1 MHVLIVEDEIT
12 LASEVRNY
20 LEKEGFS
27 CEEAHTGKIASD
39 KLFSNEYDLLLLD
52 LGLPDYDGIDL
63 LKESIANNSNTA
75 AIILSARSAL
85 EDRIK
90 GLNVGADDYL
100 PKPFSLLELKSRI
113 MAVMRRKHGI
123 RVNIILINGLE
134 VDLDK
139 RIVSASGN
147 IVSLTRKEYDIL
159 SFLILN
165 KNRVVTRLQISEHIW
180 GDIIEE
186 NYNSNYI
193 DVHIKNLRKKLAEYI
208 EGDFLETVRGIG
220 FQFIEINPVQS

>member
-1 MHVLIVEDEIT
+1 MIHVLIVEDEIP
-12 LASEVRNY
+12 LATEVRNY
-20 LEKEGFS
+20 LEKEGFI
-27 CEEAHTGKIASD
+27 CDEAHTGMIASD
-39 KLFSNEYDLLLLD
+39 KLFSNDYDLLLLD

-63 LKESIANNSNTA
+63 LKESIKNNSNTA
-75 AIILSARSAL
+75 VIILSARSAL

-123 RVNIILINGLE
+123 RANVLNINKLE
-134 VDLDK
+134 IDFDK
-139 RIVSASGN
+139 RLVSTGGN
-147 IVSLTRKEYDIL
+147 PITLTRKEYDIL

-193 DVHIKNLRKKLAEYI
+193 DVHIKNLRKKLSEFI

-220 FQFIEINPVQS
+220 FQFVEPEQE

>member
-1 MHVLIVEDEIT
+1 MNVLIVEDEIT
-12 LASEVRNY
+12 LANEVKNY
-20 LEKEGFS
+20 LVKEGFS
-27 CEEAHTGKIASD
+27 CDEAHTGRIASD
-39 KLFSNEYDLLLLD
+39 KLFSNSYDLLLLD
-52 LGLPDYDGIDL
+52 LGLPDYEGIDL
-63 LKESIANNSNTA
+63 LKESIANNNNTA
-75 AIILSARSAL
+75 VIILSARSAL

-90 GLNVGADDYL
+90 GLNLGADDYL

-123 RVNIILINGLE
+123 RVNIININNLE
-134 VDLDK
+134 IDLDK
-139 RIVSASGN
+139 RIVSSGGVT
-147 IVSLTRKEYDIL
+147 ITLTRKEYDIL

-193 DVHIKNLRKKLAEYI
+193 DVHIKNLRKKLSEFI

-220 FQFIEINPVQS
+220 FQFIEIGAE

>member
-1 MHVLIVEDEIT
+1 MNVLIVEDEIQ
-12 LASEVRNY
+12 LANEVRDY

-27 CEEAHTGKIASD
+27 CEEAHTGRIASD
-39 KLFSNEYDLLLLD
+39 KLFSNDYDLLLLD

-75 AIILSARSAL
+75 VIILSARSAL

-90 GLNVGADDYL
+90 GLNFGADDYL
-100 PKPFSLLELKSRI
+100 RKPFSLLELKSRI
-113 MAVMRRKHGI
+113 LAVMRRKHGI
-123 RVNIILINGLE
+123 RVNVININNL
-134 VDLDK
+134 VLDLDK
-139 RIVSASGN
+139 RTVTSNGTLIN
-147 IVSLTRKEYDIL
+147 LTRKEYDIL

-186 NYNSNYI
+186 NYNSNYV
-193 DVHIKNLRKKLAEYI
+193 DVHIKNLRKKLADYV

-220 FQFIEINPVQS
+220 FQFIETV

>member
-1 MHVLIVEDEIT
+1 MMHVLIVEDEIL
-12 LASEVRNY
+12 LANEVRSY

-27 CEEAHTGKIASD
+27 CEEAYTGRIASD

-63 LKESIANNSNTA
+63 LKESIANHSNTA
-75 AIILSARSAL
+75 VIILSARSAL

-113 MAVMRRKHGI
+113 MAVIRRKHGI
-123 RVNIILINGLE
+123 RANILHVNKLE
-134 VDLDK
+134 IDFDK
-139 RIVSASGN
+139 RLVSSGGN
-147 IVSLTRKEYDIL
+147 LITLTRKEYDIL

-193 DVHIKNLRKKLAEYI
+193 DVHIKNLRKKLSEYI
-208 EGDFLETVRGIG
+208 DGDFLETVRGIG
-220 FQFIEINPVQS
+220 FQFLDTA

>member
-1 MHVLIVEDEIT
+1 MHVLIVEDEIP
-12 LASEVRNY
+12 LATEVRNY
-20 LEKEGFS
+20 LESEGFS
-27 CEEAHTGKIASD
+27 CDEAYTGRIASE
-39 KLFSNEYDLLLLD
+39 KLFSNNYDLLLLD

-63 LKESIANNSNTA
+63 LKESIANNSETA
-75 AIILSARSAL
+75 VIILSARSAL

-90 GLNVGADDYL
+90 GLNIGADDYL

-123 RVNIILINGLE
+123 RANVIIINNLE

-139 RIVSASGN
+139 RQVSSGGN
-147 IVSLTRKEYDIL
+147 LITLTRKEYDIL

-165 KNRVVTRLQISEHIW
+165 KNKVVTRLQISEHIW

-193 DVHIKNLRKKLAEYI
+193 DVHIKNLRKKLSEYV

-220 FQFIEINPVQS
+220 FKFVETGPL

>member
-1 MHVLIVEDEIT
+1 MKVLIVEDEIS
-12 LASEVRNY
+12 LANEVRNY
-20 LEKEGFS
+20 LDKEGFA
-27 CEEAHTGKIASD
+27 CDEAHTGRVGSD
-39 KLFSNEYDLLLLD
+39 KLFSNDYDLLLLD
-52 LGLPDYDGIDL
+52 LGLPDYEGLEL
-63 LKESIANNSNTA
+63 LKESIANKTDTA
-75 AIILSARSAL
+75 VIILSARSAL

-90 GLNVGADDYL
+90 GLNLGADDYL

-123 RVNIILINGLE
+123 KANIITINNID

-139 RIVSASGN
+139 RLVTSQGN
-147 IVSLTRKEYDIL
+147 VVSLTRKEYDIL
-159 SFLILN
+159 SFLVLN

-193 DVHIKNLRKKLAEYI
+193 DVHIKNLRKKLSDYI
-208 EGDFLETVRGIG
+208 EGEFLETVRGIG
-220 FQFIEINPVQS
+220 FKFVDLGAQ

>member
-1 MHVLIVEDEIT
+1 MQVLIVEDEIQ
-12 LASEVRNY
+12 LANEVRGY

-39 KLFSNEYDLLLLD
+39 KLFSNNYDILLLD
-52 LGLPDYDGIDL
+52 LGLPDYEGIDL
-63 LKESIANNSNTA
+63 LKESIANNSDTA
-75 AIILSARSAL
+75 VIILSARSAL

-123 RVNIILINGLE
+123 RANIIQINNLE
-134 VDLDK
+134 IDLDK
-139 RIVSASGN
+139 RLVTSGGTM
-147 IVSLTRKEYDIL
+147 ITLTRKEYDIL

-193 DVHIKNLRKKLAEYI
+193 DVHIKNLRKKLSDFI
-208 EGDFLETVRGIG
+208 TGDFLETVRGIG
-220 FQFIEINPVQS
+220 FQFIEIEPV

>member
-1 MHVLIVEDEIT
+1 MHVLIVEDEIP
-12 LASEVRNY
+12 LANEVRSY

-27 CEEAHTGKIASD
+27 CEEAHTGRIASE
-39 KLFSNEYDLLLLD
+39 KMFSNSYDLLLLD

-63 LKESIANNSNTA
+63 LKESVANNSNTA
-75 AIILSARSAL
+75 VIIILSARSAL

-123 RVNIILINGLE
+123 RANIITISKLE
-134 VDLDK
+134 IDLDK
-139 RIVSASGN
+139 RIVSSGGN
-147 IVSLTRKEYDIL
+147 LITLTRKEYDIL

-208 EGDFLETVRGIG
+208 EGEFLETVRGIG
-220 FQFIEINPVQS
+220 FQFIETP

>member
-1 MHVLIVEDEIT
+1 MKVLIVEDEIP
-12 LASEVRNY
+12 LAREVKNY
-20 LEKEGFS
+20 LVKEGYS
-27 CEEAHTGKIASD
+27 CDEAHTGKIASE
-39 KLFSNEYDLLLLD
+39 KLFSNDYDLLLLD

-63 LKESIANNSNTA
+63 LKESISNKTNTA
-75 AIILSARSAL
+75 VIILSARGSL

-123 RVNIILINGLE
+123 KSNILHINKLE
-134 VDLDK
+134 LDLDK
-139 RIVSASGN
+139 RIVSSGGN
-147 IVSLTRKEYDIL
+147 IITLTRKEYDIL

-193 DVHIKNLRKKLAEYI
+193 DVHIKNLRKKLSEFI
-208 EGDFLETVRGIG
+208 EGEFLETVRGIG
-220 FQFIEINPVQS
+220 FQFTEMASQ

>member
-1 MHVLIVEDEIT
+1 MHVLIVEDEIH
-12 LASEVRNY
+12 LAKEVRNY

-27 CEEAHTGKIASD
+27 CDEAYTGKIASD

-75 AIILSARSAL
+75 VIILSARSAL

-123 RVNIILINGLE
+123 RVNVILINGLE
-134 VDLDK
+134 IDLDK
-139 RIVSASGN
+139 RLVSSGGKL
-147 IVSLTRKEYDIL
+147 ITLTRKEYDIL

-193 DVHIKNLRKKLAEYI
+193 DVHVKNLRKKLSEFI

-220 FQFIEINPVQS
+220 FQFVEIDKA

>member
-1 MHVLIVEDEIT
+1 MKVLIVEDEIS
-12 LASEVRNY
+12 LANEVRNY
-20 LEKEGFS
+20 LEKEGFA
-27 CEEAHTGKIASD
+27 CDEAHTGKAASE
-39 KLFSNEYDLLLLD
+39 KLFSNDYDLLLLD
-52 LGLPDYDGIDL
+52 LGLPDYEGLEL
-63 LKESIANNSNTA
+63 LKEMIANKTDTA
-75 AIILSARSAL
+75 VIILSARSAL

-90 GLNVGADDYL
+90 GLNLGADDYL

-123 RVNIILINGLE
+123 KANILTINSIE

-139 RIVSASGN
+139 RLVTSHGN
-147 IVSLTRKEYDIL
+147 VVSLTRKEYDIL
-159 SFLILN
+159 SFLVLN

-193 DVHIKNLRKKLAEYI
+193 DVHIKNLRKKLSDYI
-208 EGDFLETVRGIG
+208 DGEFLETVRGIG
-220 FQFIEINPVQS
+220 FKFVELA

>member
-1 MHVLIVEDEIT
+1 MKVLIVEDEIS
-12 LASEVRNY
+12 LANEVRNY
-20 LEKEGFS
+20 LDKEGFT
-27 CEEAHTGKIASD
+27 CDAAHTGRVASD
-39 KLFSNEYDLLLLD
+39 KLISNDYDLLLLD
-52 LGLPDYDGIDL
+52 LGLPDYEGLEL
-63 LKESIANNSNTA
+63 LKESIANKTDTA
-75 AIILSARSAL
+75 VIILSARSAL

-90 GLNVGADDYL
+90 GLNLGADDYL

-123 RVNIILINGLE
+123 KANIININNID

-139 RIVSASGN
+139 RLVTSHGN
-147 IVSLTRKEYDIL
+147 VVSLTRKEYDIL
-159 SFLILN
+159 SFLVLN

-193 DVHIKNLRKKLAEYI
+193 DVHIKNLRKKLSDFI
-208 EGDFLETVRGIG
+208 EGEFLETVSGIG
-220 FQFIEINPVQS
+220 FKFVDLG